1 MSAPPELLQP
11 TSESEAISAFGDG
24 SDVTVVGGG
33 TIVVPDMT
41 YGRLRPTRVILLTRA
56 RMSGVTSESGSVRIG
71 AGTPV
76 AQLDGELEPLG
87 SAARGVADGEI
98 RASGTVGGNLCAGP
112 SADAPRGDLQ
122 APLIALGATVRSAG
136 KGGEQSDP
144 VESFL
149 GNHDGRLVLSV
160 EFAKPTAAGYARM
173 DRKHAHTYTMLAV
186 SACRVADGSVRVA
199 ASGVGPFAVRLRSV
213 EAVLAE
219 RWAPEA
225 AAKEALVDCDPPT
238 DALASAWYR
247 KRMLPLL
254 ITRALEGLA

>member
-1 MSAPPELLQP
+1 MPAPPELLQP
-11 TSESEAISAFGDG
+11 TSESEAIGAFGDG
-24 SDVTVVGGG
+24 AGVTVVSGG

-41 YGRLRPTRVILLTRA
+41 YGRLRPSRVVLLTRA
-56 RMSGVTSESGSVRIG
+56 GMGGVTREAGVVRIG

-76 AQLDGELEPLG
+76 GALDDAVEPLG

-98 RASGTVGGNLCAGP
+98 RAAGTVGGNLCAGP
-112 SADAPRGDLQ
+112 AQDAPRGDLQ

-136 KGGEQSDP
+136 KGGERSDP
-144 VESFL
+144 IESFL

-160 EFAKPTAAGYARM
+160 EFAEPVAAGYARM

-186 SACRVADGSVRVA
+186 SACRAADGSVRVA
-199 ASGVGPFAVRLRSV
+199 ASGVGPFAVRLTSV

>member
-1 MSAPPELLQP
+1 
-11 TSESEAISAFGDG
+11 
-24 SDVTVVGGG
+24 
-33 TIVVPDMT
+33 
-41 YGRLRPTRVILLTRA
+41 
-56 RMSGVTSESGSVRIG
+56 MSGVTSESGSVRIG

-136 KGGEQSDP
+136 KGGERSDP
-144 VESFL
+144 
-149 GNHDGRLVLSV
+149 
-160 EFAKPTAAGYARM
+160 
-173 DRKHAHTYTMLAV
+173 
-186 SACRVADGSVRVA
+186 
-199 ASGVGPFAVRLRSV
+199 V

>member
-11 TSESEAISAFGDG
+11 TSESEAIGAFGDG
-24 SDVTVVGGG
+24 SGVTVVGGG

-56 RMSGVTSESGSVRIG
+56 RMSGVTSEPGSVRIG

-136 KGGEQSDP
+136 KGGERSDP

-160 EFAKPTAAGYARM
+160 EFAKPTAAGYARI

-219 RWAPEA
+219 HWAPEA

-247 KRMLPLL
+247 RRMLPLL

>member
-11 TSESEAISAFGDG
+11 TSESEAIGAFGDG
-24 SDVTVVGGG
+24 SGVTVVGGG
-33 TIVVPDMT
+33 TIVVPEMT

-56 RMSGVTSESGSVRIG
+56 RMSGVTSEPGSVRIG

-136 KGGEQSDP
+136 KGGERSDP

-160 EFAKPTAAGYARM
+160 EFAKPTAAGYARI

-247 KRMLPLL
+247 RRMLPLL

>member
-11 TSESEAISAFGDG
+11 TSESEAIGAFGDG
-24 SDVTVVGGG
+24 SGVTVVGGG

-56 RMSGVTSESGSVRIG
+56 RMGGVTSEPGHVRIG

-136 KGGEQSDP
+136 KGGERSDP

-160 EFAKPTAAGYARM
+160 EFAKPTAAGYARI

-247 KRMLPLL
+247 RRMLPLL